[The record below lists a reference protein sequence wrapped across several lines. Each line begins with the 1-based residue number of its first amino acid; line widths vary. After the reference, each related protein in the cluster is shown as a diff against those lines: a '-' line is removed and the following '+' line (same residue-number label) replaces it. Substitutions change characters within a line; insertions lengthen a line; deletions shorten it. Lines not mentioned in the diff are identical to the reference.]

1 MQVKIDKIFNY
12 SAIGACIV
20 LFFLAVLTF
29 CDVFGRRFFNSPVMG
44 TIEIVEVGMALVAF
58 LAMPRAFFLNSHVS
72 ADFINQIDNN
82 LLKKIIMILK
92 FIFMISIMSMMAY
105 ATTLSALEFT
115 KNKRVTLELELY
127 FYPFFYVIALAM
139 WISVLAII
147 LWFIR
152 NIFTQH
158 SEIT

>member
-12 SAIGACIV
+12 SAIGACVV

-29 CDVFGRRFFNSPVMG
+29 CDVVGRRFFNSPVMG

-82 LLKKIIMILK
+82 LLKKIIIILK
-92 FIFMISIMSMMAY
+92 FIFMISI
-105 ATTLSALEFT
+105 F
-115 KNKRVTLELELY
+115 
-127 FYPFFYVIALAM
+127 
-139 WISVLAII
+139 
-147 LWFIR
+147 
-152 NIFTQH
+152 
-158 SEIT
+158 

>member
-29 CDVFGRRFFNSPVMG
+29 CDVFGRRFLNSPVMG

-72 ADFINQIDNN
+72 ADFINQIDNH
-82 LLKKIIMILK
+82 LLKKIIIILK
-92 FIFMISIMSMMAY
+92 FIFMISIMSMMA
-105 ATTLSALEFT
+105 
-115 KNKRVTLELELY
+115 
-127 FYPFFYVIALAM
+127 
-139 WISVLAII
+139 
-147 LWFIR
+147 
-152 NIFTQH
+152 
-158 SEIT
+158 

>member
-1 MQVKIDKIFNY
+1 MQAKIEKIFNY

-29 CDVFGRRFFNSPVMG
+29 CDVFGRRFLNSPVMG

-58 LAMPRAFFLNSHVS
+58 LAMPRAFFLN
-72 ADFINQIDNN
+72 QIDNH
-82 LLKKIIMILK
+82 LLKKIIIILK

-115 KNKRVTLELELY
+115 INGRVTLELELY
-127 FYPFFYVIALAM
+127 FYPFFYVIAAAM

-147 LWFIR
+147 LWFIKSV
-152 NIFTQH
+152 F
-158 SEIT
+158 ELFGKEM

>member
-12 SAIGACIV
+12 SAISACIV

-29 CDVFGRRFFNSPVMG
+29 CDVFGRRFLNSPVMG

-58 LAMPRAFFLNSHVS
+58 LAMPRAFFLNAHVS
-72 ADFINQIDNN
+72 ADFINQIDNH
-82 LLKKIIMILK
+82 LLKKIIIVLK

-115 KNKRVTLELELY
+115 INGRVTLELELY
-127 FYPFFYVIALAM
+127 FYPFFYVIAAAM

-147 LWFIR
+147 LWFIKSV
-152 NIFTQH
+152 FEQF
-158 SEIT
+158 SKEM

>member
-1 MQVKIDKIFNY
+1 MCIID
-12 SAIGACIV
+12 SCIV

-29 CDVFGRRFFNSPVMG
+29 CDVFGRRFLNSPVMG

-82 LLKKIIMILK
+82 LLKKIIIILK

-115 KNKRVTLELELY
+115 NNGRVTLELELY
-127 FYPFFYVIALAM
+127 FYPFFYVIAAAM

-147 LWFIR
+147 LWFIKSV
-152 NIFTQH
+152 FEQF
-158 SEIT
+158 SKEI

>member
-1 MQVKIDKIFNY
+1 
-12 SAIGACIV
+12 
-20 LFFLAVLTF
+20 
-29 CDVFGRRFFNSPVMG
+29 MG

-82 LLKKIIMILK
+82 LLKKIIIILK

-115 KNKRVTLELELY
+115 KNERVTLELELY

-147 LWFIR
+147 LWFIK
-152 NIFTQH
+152 NIFNQSPEAT
-158 SEIT
+158 

>member
-1 MQVKIDKIFNY
+1 MQVKIDNIFNY

-29 CDVFGRRFFNSPVMG
+29 CDVFGRRFLNSPVMG

-82 LLKKIIMILK
+82 LLKKIIIILK

-115 KNKRVTLELELY
+115 NNGRVTLELELY
-127 FYPFFYVIALAM
+127 FYPFFYVIAAAM

-147 LWFIR
+147 LWFIKSV
-152 NIFTQH
+152 FEQF
-158 SEIT
+158 SKEM